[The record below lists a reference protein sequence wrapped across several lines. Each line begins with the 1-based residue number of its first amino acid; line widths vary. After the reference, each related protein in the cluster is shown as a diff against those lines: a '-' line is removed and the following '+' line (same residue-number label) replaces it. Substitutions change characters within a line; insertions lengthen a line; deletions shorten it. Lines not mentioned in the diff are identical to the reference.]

1 MSEIEKLDHVL
12 YEGHRVPIEYF
23 FSADWKLLG
32 VVCGVYGPKSTHP
45 CIWCHA
51 DATDSFECHLKGE
64 RSDEQAHEFIGQ
76 KKHMGYKFSTLL
88 SKIPRSNIIIDV
100 LHMKIRVVGRIISLL
115 VKKFCEMDGYNGKA
129 FFDRERHR
137 NLSRWFEFVTVDCKL
152 KRSAIVY
159 NPYNMGGITR
169 DFNGDE
175 LFKLINHLNL
185 PRDFLTSKIAR
196 WRNTCWRASTSFT
209 HHCERLILRQCK
221 EQQANGI
228 RSLSAF
234 FHDKRLHTYML
245 LESTYMSLRLLLET

>member
-32 VVCGVYGPKSTHP
+32 VVCGTYGPKSTHP

-115 VKKFCEMDGYNGKA
+115 VKKFCEMDGYNVKA
-129 FFDRERHR
+129 LFDRERHR

-175 LFKLINHLNL
+175 LFKLINHLHL
-185 PRDFLTSKIAR
+185 PRDFLDLE
-196 WRNTCWRASTSFT
+196 N
-209 HHCERLILRQCK
+209 CE
-221 EQQANGI
+221 
-228 RSLSAF
+228 
-234 FHDKRLHTYML
+234 ML